1 MSERMHLVAK
11 SAGVGVTEDTGAGL
25 AGWLLKAF
33 FVWRAGVRPDRRK
46 HMRVVETLALGTKN
60 KLVLVSC
67 GGERFL
73 VGTGAESVG
82 TIVRVRADAVGR
94 AAAREQV

>member
-1 MSERMHLVAK
+1 MLERLHLVATRNVEQK
-11 SAGVGVTEDTGAGL
+11 QQGAGAGL
-25 AGWLLKAF
+25 AAWLLKALRA
-33 FVWRAGVRPDRRK
+33 WRAGAAAERRQ
-46 HMRVVETLALGTKN
+46 MRVVETLALGTKN

-73 VGTGAESVG
+73 VGTGPESVG
-82 TIVRVRADAVGR
+82 TIVRVRGDAGAL

>member
-1 MSERMHLVAK
+1 MAKRIHVVAK
-11 SAGVGVTEDTGAGL
+11 SADAMTTEGPSASL
-25 AGWLLKAF
+25 AHWLLKTLR
-33 FVWRAGVRPDRRK
+33 VWSNGARPDRK
-46 HMRVVETLALGTKN
+46 KQMRVVETLALGTKN

-82 TIVRVRADAVGR
+82 TIVRVRAEAVGL
-94 AAAREQV
+94 AVAREQV